1 MITPSYR
8 LGLFL
13 VFGAGIFWSTQGL
26 AIRLMNE
33 ADAWQIL
40 FYRSLALTLFLAA
53 VALVQYGRG
62 VLRATLHVG
71 VSGIMGAICLM
82 VAYAFGILAMQMTT
96 IADAVLLFATAPFF
110 AAVLGWFALSER
122 VALSTWGAIT
132 IALVGIVIMQGGAIA
147 TGNATGNVF
156 AVGSA
161 LFFALFTLAL
171 RMRKDGDMLP
181 TVLLSGAFASIACF
195 VVANVYGSGLSIPQ
209 NDLIIALL
217 MGVFQTGAGLIL
229 YTIGARSVPAVQLAL
244 LPLVE
249 VILSPLW
256 VALIVGEQP
265 TKLVLLGGLF
275 VGAAIAADASV
286 TARKPRAQTP

>member
-71 VSGIMGAICLM
+71 VPGIMGAICLM

-181 TVLLSGAFASIACF
+181 TVLLSGVFASIACF

-275 VGAAIAADASV
+275 VGAAIAADASM

>member
-1 MITPSYR
+1 MSPSYR

-13 VFGAGIFWSTQGL
+13 VFGAGLFWSTQGL
-26 AIRLMNE
+26 AIRLMSE

-40 FYRSLALTLFLAA
+40 FYRSLALTFFLAA
-53 VALVQYGRG
+53 VSLVRYGRG
-62 VLRATLHVG
+62 AFRATLHVG
-71 VSGIMGAICLM
+71 FPGIMGAICLM

-122 VALSTWGAIT
+122 VAPSTWGAII

-147 TGNATGNVF
+147 TGNAIGNLF

-161 LFFALFTLAL
+161 LFFALFTLVL

-181 TVLLSGAFASIACF
+181 TVLLSGVFASIACF

-229 YTIGARSVPAVQLAL
+229 YTIGARAVPAVQLAL

-275 VGAAIAADASV
+275 VGAAIVADAFM
-286 TARKPRAQTP
+286 TARKRQAQTL

>member
-13 VFGAGIFWSTQGL
+13 VFGAGLFWSTQGL
-26 AIRLMNE
+26 AIRLMRE

-40 FYRSLALTLFLAA
+40 FYRSLALTCLLTT
-53 VALVQYGRG
+53 VALVKHGRG
-62 VLRATLHVG
+62 VFRAIGAVG
-71 VSGIMGAICLM
+71 IPGIMGAICLM

-96 IADAVLLFATAPFF
+96 IADAVLLFAAAPFF
-110 AAVLGWFALSER
+110 AAILGWFALSER
-122 VALSTWGAIT
+122 VAPSTWGAII

-147 TGNATGNVF
+147 TGNAIGNLF

-161 LFFALFTLAL
+161 LFFALFTLVL
-171 RMRKDGDMLP
+171 RLRKDGDMLP
-181 TVLLSGAFASIACF
+181 TVLLSGVFASIACF
-195 VVANVYGSGLSIPQ
+195 LVANGYGSGLRIPQ

-244 LPLVE
+244 LPLIE
-249 VILSPLW
+249 VILSPFW

-265 TKLVLLGGLF
+265 TKLVLFGGLF
-275 VGAAIAADASV
+275 VGIAIVADALT
-286 TARKPRAQTP
+286 TARKQSA

>member
-275 VGAAIAADASV
+275 VGAAIAADASM